1 MKSSSKDRLVVASIL
16 LVFILTVSAMAYI
29 MLGRNKVG
37 GIYTG
42 ATLIVA
48 ASDSEQI
55 KICNRSNAPY
65 AIKDS
70 GSLKYYGLGSSI
82 STENI
87 FILETEDYNKL
98 VEGKNYWFDV
108 RLKKADD
115 MSSAVIEKIYT
126 EDIRK

>member
-1 MKSSSKDRLVVASIL
+1 MKSSSKDRLVVAAIL
-16 LVFILTVSAMAYI
+16 LVFILTVSAIAYF
-29 MLGRNKVG
+29 MLGKNKAY
-37 GIYTG
+37 GIYTRE
-42 ATLIVA
+42 TLIIA

-70 GSLKYYGLGSSI
+70 GSLKYYGLGSGM

-87 FILETEDYNKL
+87 FVLKTEDYNKL
-98 VEGKNYWFDV
+98 VEGKTYWFDI

-115 MSSAVIEKIYT
+115 MTSAVIGKIYT
-126 EDIRK
+126 ENIMK

>member
-1 MKSSSKDRLVVASIL
+1 MKPSSKDRLVVASIL
-16 LVFILTVSAMAYI
+16 LVFILTVSAITYF

-37 GIYTG
+37 GIYTRG
-42 ATLIVA
+42 TLIVA

-55 KICNRSNAPY
+55 KICNRSSAPY

-70 GSLKYYGLGSSI
+70 GSLKYYGLGTDM

-98 VEGKNYWFDV
+98 VEGKTYWFDV

-115 MSSAVIEKIYT
+115 MTSAVIKKVYI

>member
-55 KICNRSNAPY
+55 KICSRNSNPY

-87 FILETEDYNKL
+87 FALETEEYNKL
-98 VEGKNYWFDV
+98 VEGKTYWFDI

-115 MSSAVIEKIYT
+115 MTSAVIKKIYT
-126 EDIRK
+126 ESIR